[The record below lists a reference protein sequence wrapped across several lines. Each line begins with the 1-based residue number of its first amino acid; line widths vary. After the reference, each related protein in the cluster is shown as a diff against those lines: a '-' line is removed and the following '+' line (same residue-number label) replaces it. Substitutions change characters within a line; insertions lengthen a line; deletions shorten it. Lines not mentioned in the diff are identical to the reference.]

1 MTTYTIPRKDYQS
14 LHIIE
19 GSLLNYTL
27 KNDEFH
33 IIVNCVDYPDFPQ
46 EIPMPNYSDWVKI
59 KFKQF
64 SYLKFIYGYA
74 TENQD
79 INIDNTL
86 ELGEL
91 KQDDEIWDYGGTL
104 ELIGGRYDLPT
115 GFIIDIV
122 CREIELEFL
131 DQESFRAVAFMLRKQ
146 TFEGKII

>member
-1 MTTYTIPRKDYQS
+1 MTAYTIPRKDHQFLY
-14 LHIIE
+14 IIE
-19 GSLLNYTL
+19 RSLLNYTL

-33 IIVNCVDYPDFPQ
+33 TIVNCVDYPDLPQ

-91 KQDDEIWDYGGTL
+91 KQDDEILDYGGTL
-104 ELIGGRYDLPT
+104 ALIGGRYDLPT
-115 GFIIDIV
+115 GFSIDIV

-131 DQESFRAVAFMLRKQ
+131 DQESFN
-146 TFEGKII
+146 

>member
-1 MTTYTIPRKDYQS
+1 MKTYTIPRKDYQF
-14 LHIIE
+14 LYIFE
-19 GSLLNYTL
+19 GALLNYTL

-33 IIVNCVDYPDFPQ
+33 IIVNCVDYPDLPQ

-64 SYLKFIYGYA
+64 SYLKFIYVYA
-74 TENQD
+74 TKSQD
-79 INIDNTL
+79 KKIKNVL

-91 KQDDEIWDYGGTL
+91 KQDDEILDYGGTL

-115 GFIIDIV
+115 GFSIDIV

-131 DQESFRAVAFMLRKQ
+131 DQESFN
-146 TFEGKII
+146 

>member
-1 MTTYTIPRKDYQS
+1 MTTYIIPKKDYQF
-14 LHIIE
+14 LYIYE
-19 GSLLNYTL
+19 GTLLNYTL

-33 IIVNCVDYPDFPQ
+33 IIVNCVDYPDLPQ

-74 TENQD
+74 TKSQD
-79 INIDNTL
+79 KDIDNIL

-91 KQDDEIWDYGGTL
+91 KQDDEILDYGGTL
-104 ELIGGRYDLPT
+104 ELIGGRCDLLT
-115 GFIIDIV
+115 GFSIDIV

-131 DQESFRAVAFMLRKQ
+131 DQESFN
-146 TFEGKII
+146 

>member
-1 MTTYTIPRKDYQS
+1 MTTYTIPRKDYQF
-14 LHIIE
+14 LYIYE
-19 GSLLNYTL
+19 GTLLNYTL

-46 EIPMPNYSDWVKI
+46 EIPMPNYSDWVRI

-64 SYLKFIYGYA
+64 SYLKFIYVYA
-74 TENQD
+74 TESQD
-79 INIDNTL
+79 KKIKNVL

-91 KQDDEIWDYGGTL
+91 KQDDEILDYGGTL

-131 DQESFRAVAFMLRKQ
+131 DQESFN
-146 TFEGKII
+146 

>member
-1 MTTYTIPRKDYQS
+1 M
-14 LHIIE
+14 
-19 GSLLNYTL
+19 
-27 KNDEFH
+27 
-33 IIVNCVDYPDFPQ
+33 DYPDFPQ

-64 SYLKFIYGYA
+64 SYLKFRYEYA
-74 TENQD
+74 TKNQD
-79 INIDNTL
+79 KKIKNVL
-86 ELGEL
+86 ELGKL

-115 GFIIDIV
+115 GFSIDIV

>member
-1 MTTYTIPRKDYQS
+1 MTTYTIPRKDHQS

-33 IIVNCVDYPDFPQ
+33 IIVKNVNYPDFPQ
-46 EIPMPNYSDWVKI
+46 EIPMPNYSYWVKI

-64 SYLKFIYGYA
+64 SYLKFVYGYA
-74 TENQD
+74 TKNQD
-79 INIDNTL
+79 KGIDSVL

-91 KQDDEIWDYGGTL
+91 KQDDEIVDYGGTL
-104 ELIGGRYDLPT
+104 ALIGRRYNLPT
-115 GFIIDIV
+115 GFSIDIV

>member
-1 MTTYTIPRKDYQS
+1 MTTYTIPRKDHQFLY
-14 LHIIE
+14 IIE
-19 GSLLNYTL
+19 GSLLSYTL

-46 EIPMPNYSDWVKI
+46 EIPMPNYLDWVRI

-64 SYLKFIYGYA
+64 SYLKFIYVYA
-74 TENQD
+74 TKSQD
-79 INIDNTL
+79 KKIKNVL

-91 KQDDEIWDYGGTL
+91 KQDDEILDYGGTL

-115 GFIIDIV
+115 GFSIDIV

-131 DQESFRAVAFMLRKQ
+131 DQESFN
-146 TFEGKII
+146 

>member
-1 MTTYTIPRKDYQS
+1 MTTYTIPRKDYQF
-14 LHIIE
+14 LYIYE
-19 GSLLNYTL
+19 GTLLNYTL

-33 IIVNCVDYPDFPQ
+33 IIVNCVDYPDLPQ

-74 TENQD
+74 TKSQD
-79 INIDNTL
+79 KDIDNVL

-91 KQDDEIWDYGGTL
+91 KQDDEILDYGGTL
-104 ELIGGRYDLPT
+104 ELIGGRCDLLT
-115 GFIIDIV
+115 GFSIDIV

-131 DQESFRAVAFMLRKQ
+131 DQESFN
-146 TFEGKII
+146 

>member
-1 MTTYTIPRKDYQS
+1 MTTYTIPKKDYQF
-14 LHIIE
+14 LYIYE
-19 GSLLNYTL
+19 GTLLNYTL

-33 IIVNCVDYPDFPQ
+33 IIVNCVDYPDLPQ

-74 TENQD
+74 TKSQD
-79 INIDNTL
+79 KDIDNIL

-91 KQDDEIWDYGGTL
+91 KQDDEILDYGGTL
-104 ELIGGRYDLPT
+104 ELIGGRCDLLT
-115 GFIIDIV
+115 GFSIDIV

-131 DQESFRAVAFMLRKQ
+131 DQESFN
-146 TFEGKII
+146 

>member
-1 MTTYTIPRKDYQS
+1 MATYLIPREYYQF

-19 GSLLNYTL
+19 GSLLGYTL

-33 IIVNCVDYPDFPQ
+33 IIVKNVDYPDFPQ
-46 EIPMPNYSDWVKI
+46 EIPTPNYSDWVKI

-64 SYLKFIYGYA
+64 SYLKFRYEYA
-74 TENQD
+74 TKSQD
-79 INIDNTL
+79 KKIKNVL
-86 ELGEL
+86 ELGKL

-115 GFIIDIV
+115 GFSIYIV

-131 DQESFRAVAFMLRKQ
+131 DQESFN
-146 TFEGKII
+146 

>member
-1 MTTYTIPRKDYQS
+1 MTTYTISRKDYQF
-14 LHIIE
+14 LYIYE
-19 GSLLNYTL
+19 GTLLNYTL
-27 KNDEFH
+27 KNNEFH
-33 IIVNCVDYPDFPQ
+33 IIVNCVDYPDLPQ

-64 SYLKFIYGYA
+64 SYLKFIYGYT

-91 KQDDEIWDYGGTL
+91 KQDDEILDYGGTL
-104 ELIGGRYDLPT
+104 ALIGGRYDLPT
-115 GFIIDIV
+115 GFSIYIV

-131 DQESFRAVAFMLRKQ
+131 DQESFNLFRKIQ
-146 TFEGKII
+146 QASLPGFWH

>member
-1 MTTYTIPRKDYQS
+1 MTTYTIPRKDHQFLY
-14 LHIIE
+14 IIE
-19 GSLLNYTL
+19 GSLLSYTL

-64 SYLKFIYGYA
+64 SYLKFRYEYA
-74 TENQD
+74 TKSQD
-79 INIDNTL
+79 KKIKNVL

-91 KQDDEIWDYGGTL
+91 KQDDEILDYGGTL

-131 DQESFRAVAFMLRKQ
+131 DQESFN
-146 TFEGKII
+146 

>member
-1 MTTYTIPRKDYQS
+1 MTAYTIPRKYYQS

-19 GSLLNYTL
+19 GSLLSYTL

-46 EIPMPNYSDWVKI
+46 EISTPNYTDWVKI
-59 KFKQF
+59 KFNQF

-74 TENQD
+74 TKSQD
-79 INIDNTL
+79 KNIKNVL

-91 KQDDEIWDYGGTL
+91 KQDDEILDYGGTL
-104 ELIGGRYDLPT
+104 EVIGGRYDLPT
-115 GFIIDIV
+115 GFSIYIV

-131 DQESFRAVAFMLRKQ
+131 DQESFN
-146 TFEGKII
+146 

>member
-1 MTTYTIPRKDYQS
+1 MTTYTIPRKDYQF
-14 LHIIE
+14 LYIYE
-19 GSLLNYTL
+19 GALLNYTL

-33 IIVNCVDYPDFPQ
+33 IIVNCVDYPDLPQ
-46 EIPMPNYSDWVKI
+46 EIPMPNYSDWVRI

-74 TENQD
+74 TKSQD
-79 INIDNTL
+79 KKIKNVL

-91 KQDDEIWDYGGTL
+91 KQDDEILDYGGTL

-115 GFIIDIV
+115 GFSIDIV

-131 DQESFRAVAFMLRKQ
+131 DQESFN
-146 TFEGKII
+146 

>member
-1 MTTYTIPRKDYQS
+1 MTTYTIPRKDYQF
-14 LHIIE
+14 LYIFE
-19 GSLLNYTL
+19 GALLNYTL

-33 IIVNCVDYPDFPQ
+33 IIVNCVDYPDLPQ
-46 EIPMPNYSDWVKI
+46 EIPMPNYSDWVRI

-74 TENQD
+74 TKSQD
-79 INIDNTL
+79 KKIKNVL

-91 KQDDEIWDYGGTL
+91 KQDDEILDYGGTL

-115 GFIIDIV
+115 GFSIDIV

-131 DQESFRAVAFMLRKQ
+131 DQESFN
-146 TFEGKII
+146 

>member
-1 MTTYTIPRKDYQS
+1 MTAYTIPRKYYQS

-19 GSLLNYTL
+19 GSLLSYTL

-46 EIPMPNYSDWVKI
+46 EISTPNYTDWVKI
-59 KFKQF
+59 KFNQF

-74 TENQD
+74 TKSQD
-79 INIDNTL
+79 KNIKNVL

-91 KQDDEIWDYGGTL
+91 KQDDEILDYGGTL

-115 GFIIDIV
+115 GFSIDIV

-131 DQESFRAVAFMLRKQ
+131 DQENFN
-146 TFEGKII
+146 

>member
-1 MTTYTIPRKDYQS
+1 MTTYTIPRKDYQF
-14 LHIIE
+14 LYIFE
-19 GSLLNYTL
+19 GALLNYTL

-33 IIVNCVDYPDFPQ
+33 IIVNCVDYPDLPQ

-64 SYLKFIYGYA
+64 SYLKFIYVYA
-74 TENQD
+74 TKSQD
-79 INIDNTL
+79 KKIKNVL

-91 KQDDEIWDYGGTL
+91 KQDDEILDYGGTL

-115 GFIIDIV
+115 AFSIYIV

-131 DQESFRAVAFMLRKQ
+131 DQESFN
-146 TFEGKII
+146 

>member
-1 MTTYTIPRKDYQS
+1 MTTYTIPRKDHQFLY
-14 LHIIE
+14 IIE
-19 GSLLNYTL
+19 GSLLSYTL

-46 EIPMPNYSDWVKI
+46 EIPMPNYSDWVRI

-64 SYLKFIYGYA
+64 SYLKFIYVYA
-74 TENQD
+74 TKSQD
-79 INIDNTL
+79 KKIKNVL

-91 KQDDEIWDYGGTL
+91 KQDDKILDYGGTL

-115 GFIIDIV
+115 GFSIDIV

-131 DQESFRAVAFMLRKQ
+131 DQESFN
-146 TFEGKII
+146 

>member
-1 MTTYTIPRKDYQS
+1 MTTYTIPRKDHQFLY
-14 LHIIE
+14 IIE
-19 GSLLNYTL
+19 GSLLSYTL

-46 EIPMPNYSDWVKI
+46 EIPMPNYSDWVRI

-64 SYLKFIYGYA
+64 SYLKFIYVYA
-74 TENQD
+74 TKSQD
-79 INIDNTL
+79 KKIKNVL

-91 KQDDEIWDYGGTL
+91 KQDDEILDYGGTL

-115 GFIIDIV
+115 GLSIDIV

-131 DQESFRAVAFMLRKQ
+131 DQESFN
-146 TFEGKII
+146 

>member
-1 MTTYTIPRKDYQS
+1 MTTYTIPRKDYQF
-14 LHIIE
+14 LYIFE
-19 GSLLNYTL
+19 GALLNYTL

-46 EIPMPNYSDWVKI
+46 EIPMPNYSDWVRI

-64 SYLKFIYGYA
+64 SYLKFIYVYA
-74 TENQD
+74 TKSQD
-79 INIDNTL
+79 KKIKNVL

-91 KQDDEIWDYGGTL
+91 KQDDEILDYGGTL

-115 GFIIDIV
+115 GFSIDIV

-131 DQESFRAVAFMLRKQ
+131 DQESFN
-146 TFEGKII
+146 